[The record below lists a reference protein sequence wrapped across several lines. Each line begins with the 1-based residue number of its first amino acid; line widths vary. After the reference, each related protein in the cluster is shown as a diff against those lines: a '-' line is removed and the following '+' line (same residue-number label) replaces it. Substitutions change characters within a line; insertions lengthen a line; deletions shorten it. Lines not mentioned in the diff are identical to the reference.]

1 MPRSSVLHATL
12 TATMLL
18 TARPA
23 LADTLAYVGTYTG
36 AKSEGIYAFRV
47 TTDEKGA
54 PVFAPLGLAAKTESP
69 SFLAIDPARHLVFAV
84 NELDHFS
91 GRATGAV
98 SAFSA
103 DPVTGRL
110 TLINQL
116 PSEGTHPCHLA
127 LDPTGRWL
135 VVANYSSGSVAL
147 FPVAADGRLGKP
159 SVVQH
164 EGHSVDANRQRGPHA
179 HCATFDPTG
188 RFLFICDLGIDR
200 VVAYQLD
207 ATAGKLVAV
216 PGGGATLAPGA
227 GPRHLAFAPDGRHAY
242 VLNELTA
249 TVTGFAYEPT
259 TGALRSL
266 ATVAALPSGFSGA
279 KSGAE
284 IAFDP
289 SGRWLYTSNRGHD
302 SLARF
307 AVNPTDGHLTFAG
320 TVPSGVKTPRHFAL
334 LPDGRH
340 LVAAGQDSDSLQVF
354 AINDGSLAP
363 VGQSIPVGKPV
374 CTAFLVTPAAK

>member
-1 MPRSSVLHATL
+1 
-12 TATMLL
+12 MLL

-23 LADTLAYVGTYTG
+23 LADTIAYVGTYTG
-36 AKSEGIYAFRV
+36 GRSEGIYAFRV
-47 TTDEKGA
+47 SAAEKGT

-69 SFLAIDPARHLVFAV
+69 SFLAVDATRRLVFAV
-84 NELDHFS
+84 NELDHFG

-164 EGHSVDANRQRGPHA
+164 AGHSVNQDRQQGPHA
-179 HCATFDPTG
+179 HCATFDPAG
-188 RFLFICDLGIDR
+188 RFLYICDLGIDR
-200 VVAYQLD
+200 VVAYRLD
-207 ATAGKLVAV
+207 ADAGKLVAV
-216 PGGGATLAPGA
+216 PTAGATLAPGS
-227 GPRHLAFAPDGRHAY
+227 GPRHLVFSADSRHAY

-249 TVTGFAYEPT
+249 TVTSFAYDPANGNFSSPAT
-259 TGALRSL
+259 TS
-266 ATVAALPSGFSGA
+266 TLPAGWTGS

-284 IAFDP
+284 LALDP
-289 SGRWLYTSNRGHD
+289 SGRWLYASNRGHD

-307 AVNPTDGHLTFAG
+307 AVDPADGHLAFAG
-320 TVPSGVKTPRHFAL
+320 TVPTGGKTPRHFAF

-340 LVAAGQDSDSLQVF
+340 LVAAAQDSDHLQVF
-354 AINDGSLAP
+354 TVNDGNVSP
-363 VGQSIPVGKPV
+363 VGPAIAVGKPV
-374 CTAFLVTPAAK
+374 CTAFLVTPAAR